1 MTYEDLESYSLFGI
15 DYRATQFD
23 SNRIVWDMEMESA
36 HVEWVT
42 IAHRMDSIQVTSA
55 NDPALETLAKRR
67 VELVQKCRQIAIGL
81 IAFHTGTHPLGES
94 ADDAKI
100 PDGW

>member
-1 MTYEDLESYSLFGI
+1 MTYEDLQSYSLFGI
-15 DYRATQFD
+15 DYRATQID
-23 SNRIVWDMEMESA
+23 SNRIVWDMELESA

-42 IAHRMDSIQVTSA
+42 IAHQMDSIQVSRA
-55 NDPALETLAKRR
+55 EDPSLRALAERR
-67 VELVQKCRQIAIGL
+67 VELAQKCREIAIGL
-81 IAFHTGTHPLGES
+81 IAKHIGTHPLGEG